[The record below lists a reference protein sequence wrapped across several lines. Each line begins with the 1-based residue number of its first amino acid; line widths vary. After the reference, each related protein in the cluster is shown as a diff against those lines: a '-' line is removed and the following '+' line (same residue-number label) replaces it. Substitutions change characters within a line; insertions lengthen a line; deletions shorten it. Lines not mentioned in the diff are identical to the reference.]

1 MIRTK
6 LFLLAFSAAMLV
18 ACGTHVPIT
27 EQAPVMDRAPEP
39 VAPPAPPPP
48 PANITLRDIKPV
60 EAPPL
65 AVVKSGIVYFDF
77 DSFVVKQ
84 EYQGLLE
91 AQAKFLTSN
100 RNAKVSLGGHT
111 DDQGGREYNL
121 ALGQKRADAVKR
133 ALAIL
138 GVTEPQMEAVSFG
151 KEKPA
156 NSATDEEA
164 RAKNRR
170 VEIATP

>member
-18 ACGTHVPIT
+18 ACGTKVPIT

-39 VAPPAPPPP
+39 VAPPPPP
-48 PANITLRDIKPV
+48 PADVTLRDIKPI

-65 AVVKSGIVYFDF
+65 AAIKPGIVYFDF
-77 DSFVVKQ
+77 DSYVVKQ

-91 AQAKFLTSN
+91 AQAKFLTVN
-100 RNAKVSLGGHT
+100 RNARISLGGHT

-138 GVTEPQMEAVSFG
+138 GVTETQMEAVSFG

-156 NSATDEEA
+156 STATDEDA

-170 VEIATP
+170 VELAAP

>member
-18 ACGTHVPIT
+18 ACGTKVPIT
-27 EQAPVMDRAPEP
+27 EQAPVLDRASEP
-39 VAPPAPPPP
+39 VAPPAPPPQ
-48 PANITLRDIKPV
+48 ADITLRDIKPI

-65 AVVKSGIVYFDF
+65 AAVKPGIVYFDF
-77 DSFVVKQ
+77 DSYVVKQ

-91 AQAKFLTSN
+91 AQAKFLTAN

-156 NSATDEEA
+156 STATDEEA

-170 VEIATP
+170 VELAAP

>member
-18 ACGTHVPIT
+18 ACGTKVPIT
-27 EQAPVMDRAPEP
+27 EQAPVMDRASEP
-39 VAPPAPPPP
+39 VAPSAPSPSG
-48 PANITLRDIKPV
+48 NTTLRDIKPID
-60 EAPPL
+60 ASPL
-65 AVVKSGIVYFDF
+65 VAVKSGIVYFDF
-77 DSFVVKQ
+77 DSYVVKQ

-91 AQAKFLTSN
+91 AQAKFLTTN
-100 RNAKVSLGGHT
+100 RNSRVSLGGHT

-121 ALGQKRADAVKR
+121 ALGQKRAEAVKR

-138 GVTEPQMEAVSFG
+138 GVTELQMEAISFG

-156 NSATDEEA
+156 STTTGEDA

-170 VEIATP
+170 VEIAVP